1 MKTIQTIAVLFASLL
16 LLACQTETDAEH
28 GAGTPSE
35 NRAVD
40 LVVAD
45 NIKKHVAYLADDA
58 LEGRMTGEEGYDK
71 AAAYVAEFFEEL
83 GLTPGGNDGW
93 YQTVTFQSYKL
104 DTESARVVAHRDGKD
119 IELAYRDDFGM
130 YADKVR
136 DEKSVRAEVVYA
148 GFGVHAPERGYSDYD
163 GLDVDGKIV
172 AIFSGGPS
180 TLESTERAY
189 YTSSQVKS
197 REAYSRGAVG
207 FISLIS
213 RRSEENYPWEQLKA
227 RMGKRAS
234 MTWLSETGDAAN
246 YWPEGLGSIY
256 LNPEAS
262 KELFS
267 GTPISFEE
275 ARDATESN
283 TVASV
288 PLGFE
293 VTIETKTTF
302 DELTSPNVIGIVR
315 GTDPELADEY
325 VVYTGH
331 LDHVGIGTEVDGDKI
346 YNGAYDNAMG
356 IALMMEAAR
365 SFAAKPPK
373 RSVMFIALTGE
384 ERGLL
389 GSDYFVN
396 YPTVP
401 IDSIVANINL
411 DMPLFLFPVAD
422 LVAFGSEHSSLVEP
436 VEKAANKEGFTLTPD
451 PIPEEGL
458 FRRSDQYSFVRAGIP
473 AIYLIPGFTSLDPEI
488 DGEALFNEH
497 LKEHYHKPSDDL
509 GRPVDWES
517 AERFGRANTRIGFEI
532 ANDPER
538 PRWNEG
544 DFFGEKFGRDVTLA
558 TSE

>member
-1 MKTIQTIAVLFASLL
+1 MKTIQLSLIL
-16 LLACQTETDAEH
+16 SLGLVFSACQNDQVATETTS
-28 GAGTPSE
+28 GPSE
-35 NRAVD
+35 NTAVE
-40 LVVAD
+40 LIVAE
-45 NIKKHVAYLADDA
+45 NLEKHVAYLADDT
-58 LEGRMTGEEGYDK
+58 LEGRMTGEEGYDM
-71 AAAYVAEFFEEL
+71 AAAYVAAFFDEL
-83 GLTPGGNDGW
+83 GLEPGGTDGW

-104 DTESARVVAHRDGKD
+104 DTESARVVAHRDGQD

-130 YADKVR
+130 YGDKVR
-136 DEKSVRAEVVYA
+136 EEKSVRAEVVYA
-148 GFGVHAPERGYSDYD
+148 GFGVHAPERGYTDYED
-163 GLDVDGKIV
+163 IDVDGKIV

-189 YTSSQVKS
+189 YTSSSVKS

-207 FISLIS
+207 FISLLS
-213 RRSEENYPWEQLKA
+213 RRSEESYPWDSLKE

-234 MTWLSETGDAAN
+234 MTWLSDSGDAAN

-256 LNPEAS
+256 LSPDAA
-262 KELFS
+262 KDLFA
-267 GTPISFEE
+267 GTPLSFEE
-275 ARDATESN
+275 ARDATEAD
-283 TVASV
+283 TPASV

-293 VTIETKTTF
+293 VTIETKTSF

-315 GTDPELADEY
+315 GTDPELKNEY
-325 VVYTGH
+325 VVYTAH
-331 LDHVGIGTEVDGDKI
+331 LDHVGVGTEVDGDKI

-356 IALMMEAAR
+356 VALMMEAAR

-373 RSVMFIALTGE
+373 RSIMFIALTGE

-401 IDSIVANINL
+401 VDSIVANINL

-422 LVAFGSEHSSLVEP
+422 LVAFGSEHSSLLHP
-436 VEKAANKEGFTLTPD
+436 VEKAAEKEGFTLTPD

-473 AIYLIPGFTSLDPEI
+473 AIYLIPGFTSVDPEI
-488 DGEALFNEH
+488 DGEALFNAH
-497 LKEHYHKPSDDL
+497 LKDHYHKPSDDL
-509 GRPVDWES
+509 SRHVDWDS

-532 ANDPER
+532 ANENTR
-538 PRWNEG
+538 PVWNEG

-558 TSE
+558 TSN